1 MLIIDDI
8 LLSPYRGLKFI
19 FEKLLEHV
27 DNEYNSVDNVK
38 KELYE
43 LQLKFEMDEI
53 SESEYDEAEAVLLER
68 LKEIREQE
76 QGEDDD

>member
-1 MLIIDDI
+1 
-8 LLSPYRGLKFI
+8 
-19 FEKLLEHV
+19 
-27 DNEYNSVDNVK
+27 VDNVK

-76 QGEDDD
+76 QEEDDE